1 MGLTHAH
8 PALSRTPLLA
18 LVDGDPYGLD
28 ILSVYKFGSMQMR
41 HESES
46 LVAKRVEWL
55 GLWASELV
63 EYAPSLQPYQTLKV
77 LTATSRLGVDRTALI
92 PTTPHDVKKASH

>member
-1 MGLTHAH
+1 MCLTLTHAT
-8 PALSRTPLLA
+8 LSSIPLLA

-28 ILSVYKFGSMQMR
+28 ILSVYKFGSMLMR

-55 GLWASELV
+55 GLWASELT
-63 EYAPSLQPYQTLKV
+63 EYVPSFQPYQRLKV
-77 LTATSRLGVDRTALI
+77 LTTA
-92 PTTPHDVKKASH
+92 